1 MKLIATN
8 KKASFDYFLL
18 ETYEAGIVLVGS
30 EVKSIRQGNV
40 NLKDTFIVFDK
51 NSECYLKNMYIKTY
65 DKISFDVPDERRSRK
80 LLLNRREINKLM
92 SKVKE
97 KGYTVVPTKLYFKDD
112 KVKVEIALAKGK
124 HLFDKRKTLRDK
136 DVARDMERNFKN
148 KFKL

>member
-18 ETYEAGIVLVGS
+18 ETIEAGIVLVGS
-30 EVKSIRQGNV
+30 EVKSIRLGNV

-80 LLLNRREINKLM
+80 LLLNKREINKLM

-97 KGYTVVPTKLYFKDD
+97 KGFTVVPTKLYFKDN

-124 HLFDKRKTLRDK
+124 HTYDKKETLQNK
-136 DVARDMERNFKN
+136 DIERDMQRQIKRYS
-148 KFKL
+148 

>member
-18 ETYEAGIVLVGS
+18 ETVEAGIVLVGS

-97 KGYTVVPTKLYFKDD
+97 KGFTVVPTKLYFKDD
-112 KVKVEIALAKGK
+112 KVKIEIALAKGK
-124 HLFDKRKTLRDK
+124 HTYDKKDTLQNK
-136 DVARDMERNFKN
+136 DIERDMQRQIKRYS
-148 KFKL
+148 

>member
-112 KVKVEIALAKGK
+112 KVKVSL
-124 HLFDKRKTLRDK
+124 TL
-136 DVARDMERNFKN
+136 KN
-148 KFKL
+148 

>member
-1 MKLIATN
+1 MKLITTN

-18 ETYEAGIVLVGS
+18 ETIEAGIVLVGS
-30 EVKSIRQGNV
+30 EVKSIRLGNV

-80 LLLNRREINKLM
+80 LLLNKREINKLM

-97 KGYTVVPTKLYFKDD
+97 KGFTVVPTKLYFKDN

-124 HLFDKRKTLRDK
+124 HTYDKKETLQNK
-136 DVARDMERNFKN
+136 DIERDMQRQIKRYS
-148 KFKL
+148 

>member
-18 ETYEAGIVLVGS
+18 ETIEAGIVLVGS
-30 EVKSIRQGNV
+30 EVKSIRLGNV

-80 LLLNRREINKLM
+80 LLLNKREINKLM

-97 KGYTVVPTKLYFKDD
+97 KGFTVVPTKLYFKDT

-124 HLFDKRKTLRDK
+124 HTYDKKETLQNK
-136 DVARDMERNFKN
+136 DIERDMQRQIKRYS
-148 KFKL
+148 

>member
-1 MKLIATN
+1 MKLIAKN
-8 KKASFDYFLL
+8 SKASFDYFLL
-18 ETYEAGIVLVGS
+18 DTYEAGIVLVGS

-51 NSECYLKNMYIKTY
+51 NGECFLKNMYIKTY

-97 KGYTVVPTKLYFKDD
+97 KGYTVVPTKLYFKDQH
-112 KVKVEIALAKGK
+112 VKVEIALAKGK
-124 HLFDKRKTLRDK
+124 HTFDKKEALQNK
-136 DVARDMERNFKN
+136 DIERDMARQIK
-148 KFKL
+148 KYR